1 MGRKNSDG
9 TTGAAGGDRVSESA
23 KPATD
28 ARPATDG
35 EREEAVRG
43 ETVPPC
49 DGLPSAKGNTTG
61 VSTEKTTLHAAPTV
75 TGGGEADASA
85 RSMPP
90 QEGSFAA
97 DGKKEDDRAVKTAP
111 KDGLP
116 AAAGD
121 TAECTEPQHG
131 TKLPR
136 HLLVMRNSAM
146 GDVAMLPHALR
157 ALMAAYPALRVT
169 VATQP
174 MFRPFFAGLG
184 VDFLDVDT
192 KGAQHALFGMWR
204 LAAEARRRGV
214 DAVADVHGVMR
225 SEAFGL
231 SMRLHGIAVAG
242 IRKGRAEKRRFIRRG
257 GRGME
262 PLRHT
267 VVRYCDV
274 FRRLGFVFDDPT
286 PATPHERPNPMGEKQ
301 GVWVGFAP
309 FSAHA
314 GKTYPEAMS
323 REAVALLAER
333 YERVFIHGGGG
344 REAEFAQEMERM
356 HPNVTALYGRVRF
369 AGEMDLIANL
379 DCVVSMDS
387 LVMHLAALVGTPVVS
402 VWGATHPG
410 LGFLGWGCDPGNVLQ
425 TEMACRPCSVFGS
438 KPCKFGDYRCLRAVT
453 PEMIV
458 RQVAAALEKKKAGR
472 ERQA

>member
-1 MGRKNSDG
+1 MGRKNSDA
-9 TTGAAGGDRVSESA
+9 TTGAGGGDRVPGSA

-28 ARPATDG
+28 PRPATDG
-35 EREEAVRG
+35 ERIESARG
-43 ETVPPC
+43 ETAPAC
-49 DGLPSAKGNTTG
+49 DSLPAAKYDTTDVSA
-61 VSTEKTTLHAAPTV
+61 EKTAPHDVAPV

-85 RSMPP
+85 GSMSR
-90 QEGSFAA
+90 QEGPFAA
-97 DGKKEDDRAVKTAP
+97 DGKGEQARAGKTAP
-111 KDGLP
+111 HDGLP
-116 AAAGD
+116 AAAAAAGR
-121 TAECTEPQHG
+121 TGPQSG
-131 TKLPR
+131 RKLPR

-174 MFRPFFAGLG
+174 MFRPFFDGLE

-192 KGAQHALFGMWR
+192 KGAQHALPGMWR

-225 SEAFGL
+225 SEVFGL

-274 FRRLGFVFDDPT
+274 FRRLGFVFDDPD
-286 PATPHERPNPMGEKQ
+286 PAAARRRTNPMGEKQ
-301 GVWVGFAP
+301 GVWIGFAP

-344 REAEFAQEMERM
+344 REAEFAQEMERAY
-356 HPNVTALYGRVRF
+356 PNVTALYGRVRF

-410 LGFLGWGCDPGNVLQ
+410 LGFLGWGCDPDNVLQ
-425 TEMACRPCSVFGS
+425 AGMACRPCSVFGS

-458 RQVAAALEKKKAGR
+458 RQVAAVLEKKKTER

>member
-1 MGRKNSDG
+1 MGRKNSGGAVG
-9 TTGAAGGDRVSESA
+9 TGGADRVSESA

-28 ARPATDG
+28 TRTATDG
-35 EREEAVRG
+35 ERIESAREQ
-43 ETVPPC
+43 TVPQR
-49 DGLPSAKGNTTG
+49 GNLTAAKYDTTDIFA
-61 VSTEKTTLHAAPTV
+61 EKTVPHDVAPV
-75 TGGGEADASA
+75 TGGGAADASA
-85 RSMPP
+85 ENVSPKGGP
-90 QEGSFAA
+90 FAA
-97 DGKKEDDRAVKTAP
+97 DAKTEDARAGKTALR
-111 KDGLP
+111 DGLP
-116 AAAGD
+116 AAAADAGR
-121 TAECTEPQHG
+121 TEPHFG
-131 TKLPR
+131 KKLPR

-174 MFRPFFAGLG
+174 MFRPFFDGLE
-184 VDFLDVDT
+184 VEFLDVDT
-192 KGAQHALFGMWR
+192 KGAQHALSGMWR

-225 SEAFGL
+225 SEAFAL

-242 IRKGRAEKRRFIRRG
+242 IRKGRAEKRRFIRDG

-267 VVRYCDV
+267 VLRYCDV
-274 FRRLGFVFDDPT
+274 FRRLGFVFDDPG
-286 PATPHERPNPMGEKQ
+286 PVAALPRANPMGEKL

-344 REAEFAQEMERM
+344 REAEFAQEMERV

-425 TEMACRPCSVFGS
+425 AEAACRPCSVFGS
-438 KPCKFGDYRCLRAVT
+438 KPCRFGDYRCLRAVT
-453 PEMIV
+453 PEMIA
-458 RQVAAALEKKKAGR
+458 RQVAAVLEKKKAER